1 MGKKKRRKRN
11 TLPADRADRHRL
23 YQWAVQVPDYEVAFI
38 DRVFRKRRGRRPL
51 ALREDFCG
59 TAHLSAA
66 WVASRPDRTALGL
79 DLDTETLAWGRTHN
93 IAPLGT
99 DAARLEVREQDV
111 RAVTVPPVDVVCA
124 YNFSYF
130 LLHPL
135 AELVTYLK
143 HLRASLEPD
152 GMVFMD
158 CYGGWEAQQVAS
170 ESRLVET
177 DEGDFTYTWEQ
188 AAYNPLTN
196 IALCHIH
203 FELAGGRKLKKA
215 FTYEWRLYTPAEVR
229 DALLAAGF
237 SRATVY
243 WDVSPDED
251 EDVFKAVKKA
261 ENTAGWLAYIVGE
274 V

>member
-1 MGKKKRRKRN
+1 MGKKKKRSDN
-11 TLPADRADRHRL
+11 TLPARYADRHLL

-38 DRVFRKRRGRRPL
+38 NRVFRKRRGRKPL
-51 ALREDFCG
+51 SLREDFCG
-59 TAHLSAA
+59 TAYLSAA

-93 IAPLGT
+93 LAPLGEA
-99 DAARLEVREQDV
+99 AARVELREDDV
-111 RAVTVPPVDVVCA
+111 RTVTAPGVDVVCA

-130 LLHPL
+130 LLNPL
-135 AELVTYLK
+135 AELVAYLEK
-143 HLRASLEPD
+143 IRASLAPD

-158 CYGGWEAQQVAS
+158 CYGGWEAQQLV
-170 ESRLVET
+170 EEPRLVET

-188 AAYNPLTN
+188 EAFNPLTN
-196 IALCHIH
+196 ITRCHIH
-203 FELAGGRKLKKA
+203 FALAGGKKLKKA

-251 EDVFKAVKKA
+251 EDIFKAVAKA

-274 V
+274 A